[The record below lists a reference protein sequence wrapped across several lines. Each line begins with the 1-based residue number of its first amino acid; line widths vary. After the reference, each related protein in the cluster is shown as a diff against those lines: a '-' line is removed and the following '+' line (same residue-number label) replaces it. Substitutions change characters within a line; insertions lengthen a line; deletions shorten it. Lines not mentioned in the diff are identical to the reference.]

1 MKSPANNSST
11 ATLTHQ
17 GEGRFTLTGDLN
29 FQTVPLVWQQGKDL
43 LNDCQSV
50 EVDLSGVAH
59 CNSAGL
65 ALLIEWL
72 RIARANNQS
81 IVFRHLPTQM
91 QNIARVC
98 GVDNKLP
105 T

>member
-1 MKSPANNSST
+1 MKSPANNPAT

-29 FQTVPLVWQQGKDL
+29 FHTVPRVWQQGKDVF
-43 LNDCQSV
+43 NGYQSV
-50 EVDLSGVAH
+50 EVDLSGVSH

-72 RIARANNQS
+72 RVARTNNQS
-81 IVFRHLPTQM
+81 VVFRQLPTQM
-91 QNIARVC
+91 RDIARVC
-98 GVDNKLP
+98 GVENNLP